1 MRRRRP
7 ARQRSALGWGLAFF
21 ALGQLALILTME
33 YWRPELADPE
43 YGIKLA
49 CLRARLAERPDCRPL
64 IVVLGS
70 SRVSMG
76 LRPEHLVVN
85 RSPARRTPLVFNFGI
100 CQSGLTTQL
109 LCLRRLLADG
119 VRPDVVAIE
128 FYAPLLAKDDAIV
141 DRFDI
146 RRLRWDDERLYRRY
160 VSRPEVLRR
169 RWWRGELVPIF
180 YHRALLWN
188 VWMPELLDKDQR
200 LDSQWRGLQ
209 PEGWVA
215 IPWFSQRQP
224 AVDKEV
230 AENHRCVLER
240 FQVCAVANRALREL
254 LALCRDRQITVGCL
268 LLPESSAFRGAYTA
282 AMETGLVSFKQQVER
297 NFNVPVID
305 ARAWMSDEHMVDG
318 VHLTHAGALAFTR
331 LFEKRVLPHLLE
343 AWSERFCSSLVGC
356 RWANAFSVR
365 KKGDGNFEDLQPGR
379 LPEAK

>member
-1 MRRRRP
+1 MRRRWA

-21 ALGQLALILTME
+21 VLAQLALVLAME

-64 IVVLGS
+64 IVALGS

-76 LRPEHLVVN
+76 LRSEHLVVN
-85 RSPARRTPLVFNFGI
+85 RSSDSRGPLVFNFGI
-100 CQSGLTTQL
+100 CQSGPTGQL

-119 VRPDVVAIE
+119 VRPDVAVIE
-128 FYAPLLAKDDAIV
+128 LYAPFLAEDNLIL

-160 VSRPEVLRR
+160 VSQPEVLRR
-169 RWWRGELVPIF
+169 RWWRGEVVPIF

-188 VWMPELLDKDQR
+188 VWMPELLDKDKR

-209 PEGWVA
+209 SEGWVA
-215 IPWFSQRQP
+215 IPWFSKRQP

-230 AENHRCVLER
+230 VENQRYVLKR
-240 FQVCAVANRALREL
+240 FQICDVADRALREL
-254 LALCRDRQITVGCL
+254 LALCREQRITVCCL
-268 LLPESSAFRGAYTA
+268 FLPESSAFRGAYTA
-282 AMETGLVSFKQQVER
+282 AMETGLVSFKHQVER

-305 ARAWMSDEHMVDG
+305 ARAWMSDEQIVDG

-343 AWSERFCSSLVGC
+343 AWSEENS
-356 RWANAFSVR
+356 AKEPFSA
-365 KKGDGNFEDLQPGR
+365 GP
-379 LPEAK
+379 